1 MKKKAKNKKQTKSRS
16 KRITKSDVFNKA
28 FLDGSISIK
37 DFFQTFEAFLQGKHL
52 KKKALI
58 VKGKKLEVEQV
69 YNYTLCTVYRHGKKW
84 IVKLGDSRHR
94 MVNRDGAY
102 GVIKLSE
109 LLRNIMRMRPR
120 GKAKAGERQS
130 KKEKAPPS
138 AL

>member
-58 VKGKKLEVEQV
+58 VQGKKLEVEAS
-69 YNYTLCTVYRHGKKW
+69 L
-84 IVKLGDSRHR
+84 
-94 MVNRDGAY
+94 
-102 GVIKLSE
+102 
-109 LLRNIMRMRPR
+109 
-120 GKAKAGERQS
+120 
-130 KKEKAPPS
+130 
-138 AL
+138 